1 MKIKK
6 LIIGAVLSVL
16 CLTGVTAC
24 QKAEDTSGNV
34 GEVTISSGDTVAE
47 IEIEGY
53 GTIKAKLFPDI
64 APIGVENFKQLADQG
79 YYDGKNIHRVIEGFM
94 MPPTSAPRSTGTHV
108 ISTAHSATPTPPAG
122 IPLSSTL

>member
-6 LIIGAVLSVL
+6 LIIGAVLSVI
-16 CLTGVTAC
+16 CLTSVTAC

-53 GTIKAKLFPDI
+53 GTIKAKL
-64 APIGVENFKQLADQG
+64 
-79 YYDGKNIHRVIEGFM
+79 
-94 MPPTSAPRSTGTHV
+94 
-108 ISTAHSATPTPPAG
+108 
-122 IPLSSTL
+122 LSRDS